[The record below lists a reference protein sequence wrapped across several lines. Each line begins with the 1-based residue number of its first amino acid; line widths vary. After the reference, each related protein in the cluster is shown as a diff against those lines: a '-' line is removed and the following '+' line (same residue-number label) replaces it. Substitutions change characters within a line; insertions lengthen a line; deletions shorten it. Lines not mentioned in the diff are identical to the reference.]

1 MRIGIYTQPLRLNY
15 GGILQNWA
23 LQTVL
28 KRMGHQVVTLDPC
41 PYLTLSWKQKPIRYA
56 KRIVRKL
63 LGKPTI
69 LFYEDKKNREY
80 DIQSQHLR
88 HFISANINRLEFN
101 SVNELQATSYDALIA
116 GSDQVWRPKYN
127 KTYGRT
133 IENAFL
139 DFAADWNVKR
149 IAYSASLGTDE
160 WEFTDTQTARCSR
173 LAKKFD
179 AISVREQ
186 SSVALCKQ
194 YLGVDSVHVLDPTM
208 LLEKEDYIHLVQ
220 NSQTEESKGSQLCYM
235 LDDSDERRMLIDRI
249 AKERRLVPF
258 YGNNPK
264 MNENTL
270 PPTERIQPPLEQWL
284 RGFMD
289 AEFVVTDSFHAC
301 VFSIIFGK
309 PFVVVGNYKRGMSR
323 FTSLLD
329 VFSLQSH
336 LLSSIN
342 DYNPKGDY
350 TIGKEVLYIL
360 EKKRKESLGFLEAS
374 LFNRVS

>member
-1 MRIGIYTQPLRLNY
+1 
-15 GGILQNWA
+15 
-23 LQTVL
+23 
-28 KRMGHQVVTLDPC
+28 MGHQVVTLDPC

-139 DFAADWNVKR
+139 DFAEDWNVTR
-149 IAYSASLGTDE
+149 IAYSVSLGTDE

-208 LLEKEDYIHLVQ
+208 LLEKEDYIQLVQ
-220 NSQTEESKGSQLCYM
+220 NSQTEESKGSLLCYI
-235 LDDSDERRMLIDRI
+235 LDDNDEKRMLIDRI
-249 AKERRLVPF
+249 VKERRLVPF

-264 MNENTL
+264 MNDNTL
-270 PPTERIQPPLEQWL
+270 TPTERIQPPLEQWL

-309 PFVVVGNYKRGMSR
+309 PFVVVGNKERGLSR
-323 FTSLLD
+323 FESLLSI
-329 VFSLQSH
+329 FGLQSH
-336 LLSSIN
+336 LIGSSSEYNPECSYVIGAEVASMLEAKKKESIN
-342 DYNPKGDY
+342 F
-350 TIGKEVLYIL
+350 L
-360 EKKRKESLGFLEAS
+360 KESLLD
-374 LFNRVS
+374 RVS